1 LQLSG
6 VFLSNLDAICDARAQ
21 KKKKEQKAQQRNQ
34 FLAMQKFT
42 VILNI

>member
-1 LQLSG
+1 MISFMT
-6 VFLSNLDAICDARAQ
+6 VH
-21 KKKKEQKAQQRNQ
+21 KKKKKKKKKKHNKRNQ